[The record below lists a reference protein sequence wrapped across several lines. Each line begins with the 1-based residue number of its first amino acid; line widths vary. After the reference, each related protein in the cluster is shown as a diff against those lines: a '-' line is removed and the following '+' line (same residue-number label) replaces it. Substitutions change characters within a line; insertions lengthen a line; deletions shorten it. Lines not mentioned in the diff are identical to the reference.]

1 MSQNVAF
8 TFLEIALF
16 ESFYCFFL
24 SFFSVLLIS
33 LPLAFHIQSGSPKKK
48 RVLIMGKAWKLN
60 GTLIYIRYFATIFA
74 PRLMTLFFNL
84 LRQNAF
90 DIQNRLLIG

>member
-1 MSQNVAF
+1 
-8 TFLEIALF
+8 
-16 ESFYCFFL
+16 
-24 SFFSVLLIS
+24 
-33 LPLAFHIQSGSPKKK
+33 
-48 RVLIMGKAWKLN
+48 MGKAWKIN
-60 GTLIYIRYFATIFA
+60 GTLIYSRYFATIFA